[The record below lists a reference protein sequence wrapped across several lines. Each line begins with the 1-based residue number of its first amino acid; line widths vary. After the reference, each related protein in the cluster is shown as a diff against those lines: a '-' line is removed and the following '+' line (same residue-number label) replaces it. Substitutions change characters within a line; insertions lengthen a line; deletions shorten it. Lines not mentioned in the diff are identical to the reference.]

1 MELRRREGI
10 MLEEAPPMTTVNA
23 EVNGQCRLIL
33 LKRSLQRVPTVRFKG
48 QGLLKGGGPQEALGS
63 LLES

>member
-1 MELRRREGI
+1 
-10 MLEEAPPMTTVNA
+10 MLEEAPPTTTVNA